1 MTVDVS
7 VVAKNND
14 FIGETFVPNLF
25 AIVLRVLLLNIFLLV
40 RFSFVPYKTFSVYKS
55 LSRYFFHKFFINL
68 KTILKYSKNFGFS

>member
-25 AIVLRVLLLNIFLLV
+25 AIVLRVLLVNIFLLV
-40 RFSFVPYKTFSVYKS
+40 RFSFVQNFFSLQKFIS
-55 LSRYFFHKFFINL
+55 LFF
-68 KTILKYSKNFGFS
+68 S